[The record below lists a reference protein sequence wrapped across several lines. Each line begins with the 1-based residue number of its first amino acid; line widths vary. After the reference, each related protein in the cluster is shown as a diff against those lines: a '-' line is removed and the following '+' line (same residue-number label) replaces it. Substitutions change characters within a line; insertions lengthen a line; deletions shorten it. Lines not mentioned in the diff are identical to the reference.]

1 MWSFRSFGKY
11 IFLFAFTAI
20 LIPVTATNLPDFDGI
35 WKLERNQSD
44 QVPLFNNV
52 TLSIKTNTEGT
63 DICYT
68 WGVGS
73 RLFRD
78 TLTFNQN
85 GSQVSWKIR
94 SRVFPFNVF
103 MGIRVV
109 NPQVATGKV
118 LNTNGKDS
126 LTWKREY
133 EVQGSQGKRKIQE
146 QDRLM
151 STNDGNLLVWI
162 VSIPELFGTKEYRYV
177 FKREGYRE
185 AYLVSLSDNWK
196 VKESLNIQ
204 ALLLSLQGLVNRDKP
219 ELYFIYPENWDYR
232 FTEDYYN
239 FLVKNKN
246 FSFTI
251 INNVS
256 KLIDTFRDKISGYVV
271 WDKEVPVTL
280 DIAFTLA
287 GLDNAI
293 VISEDLIPFAQ
304 NYGLKIIKDLRGIYD
319 GMDDATIF
327 RKAYDEYGDRCN
339 KDMIVWLG
347 GESGDVM
354 KPGIADW
361 GVTSHTFFT
370 DLSTDP
376 ADSTEYRMADEIM
389 GNQHPLGII
398 FGWHVYSKDK
408 ERNYVRLASSHAL
421 RVEGLH
427 TLPNLSFMHH
437 VPASAG
443 FQFSNHHSTPSALN
457 ARPENK
463 IYISFVQT
471 DCLGLGAWNQPGRG
485 SIPYAWEV
493 TMNWYWLAPSLLEY
507 FYSQAT
513 DKDYFIGSLS
523 GPGYI
528 YPKAVPEKYLP
539 SMVDSAYNLMKKLD
553 LNVFEIM
560 DYSEGATIEGNTD
573 LTRKV
578 VDTYFDRMPGCIG
591 FLNGYAPAFSFYS
604 KKGRPLIS
612 YDYYLDPDRSVED
625 AVQDIRSLAR
635 LNKQRPYFLLVHVR
649 QWNNIDK
656 VQKIFADA
664 GEDFRVIPLD
674 IFLRMAG
681 KKTTFRESLLK
692 KTYQE
697 K

>member
-1 MWSFRSFGKY
+1 MWSFKSFGKY
-11 IFLFAFTAI
+11 IALIAFTA
-20 LIPVTATNLPDFDGI
+20 LFIPVATANLPDFEGN
-35 WKLERNQSD
+35 WKLVRSQSNQI
-44 QVPLFNNV
+44 PLFDNV
-52 TLSIKTNTEGT
+52 MLAIKTKPEGT
-63 DICYT
+63 DLCYT

-78 TLTFNQN
+78 TLTFNQD
-85 GSQVSWKIR
+85 GSRVSWKIH

-109 NPQVATGKV
+109 SPQSVTGKV
-118 LNTNGKDS
+118 LTNNNRDS
-126 LTWKREY
+126 LVWEREY

-146 QDRLM
+146 LDRFQI
-151 STNDGNLLVWI
+151 TNNGNVLIWI
-162 VSIPELFGTKEYRYV
+162 VSIPGLYGTKEYRYV

-185 AYLVSLSDNWK
+185 AYLAYLSDNWK
-196 VKESLNIQ
+196 VKESLNMQ

-219 ELYFIYPENWDYR
+219 ELYFIYPDNWDYR
-232 FTEDYYN
+232 FTNDYYN
-239 FLVKNKN
+239 FLVKDKD
-246 FSFTI
+246 FSFTRV
-251 INNVS
+251 NDVS

-271 WDKEVPVTL
+271 WDKDVPVTL

-287 GLDNAI
+287 GLNNAI
-293 VISEDLIPFAQ
+293 VISGDLIPFAQ
-304 NYGLKIIKDLRGIYD
+304 NHGLRMIKDLRGIYG
-319 GMDDATIF
+319 GMDDSMVF
-327 RKAYDEYGDRCN
+327 RKAYDAYGDLCN

-347 GESGDVM
+347 GESGEVI

-361 GVTSHTFFT
+361 GVANHTFFT
-370 DLSTDP
+370 NLSTDP
-376 ADSTEYRMADEIM
+376 ADSSEYSMADEIM
-389 GNQHPLGII
+389 GNQNPLGII
-398 FGWHVYSKDK
+398 FGWHVYNKDK
-408 ERNYVRLASSHAL
+408 ERDYVRLASSHAL

-437 VPASAG
+437 VPVPAG
-443 FQFSNHHSTPSALN
+443 YQFRNNHSTPLALN
-457 ARPENK
+457 ARPEKK

-523 GPGYI
+523 GPGYM
-528 YPKAVPEKYLP
+528 YPKAVPERYLP
-539 SMVDSAYNLMKKLD
+539 LLIDSAYNLMKKLD
-553 LNVFEIM
+553 LDVFEIM
-560 DYSEGATIEGNTD
+560 DYSEGATIEGNTE

-578 VDTYFDRMPGCIG
+578 VDTYFERMPGCIG

-604 KKGRPLIS
+604 KQGRPLVS
-612 YDYYLDPDRSVED
+612 FDYYLDPDRSVED
-625 AVQDIRSLAR
+625 AIRDIKSLAS
-635 LNKQRPYFLLVHVR
+635 LNRERPYFLLVHVR

-656 VQKIFADA
+656 VQQIFAGA
-664 GEDFRVIPLD
+664 GEDFKVIPLD

-681 KKTTFRESLLK
+681 TKITFRESLLS
-692 KTYQE
+692 KTHSGR
-697 K
+697 